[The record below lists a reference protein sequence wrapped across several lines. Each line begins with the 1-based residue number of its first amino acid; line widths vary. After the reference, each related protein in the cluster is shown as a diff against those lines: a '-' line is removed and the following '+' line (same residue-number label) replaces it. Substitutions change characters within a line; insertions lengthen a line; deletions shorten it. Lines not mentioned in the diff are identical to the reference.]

1 MPTESSFASVDIPN
15 VDLWGLMFERKDRG
29 FSDDQ
34 GKLPSTLSLSSLI
47 RGSDISI
54 M

>member
-29 FSDDQ
+29 FADDQ
-34 GKLPSTLSLSSLI
+34 GAALAANLWSM
-47 RGSDISI
+47 SDAHQ
-54 M
+54 